1 MIYVILSALCLGAS
15 AVGSIV
21 GAGGGVI
28 IKPVV
33 DLFGLLPVSVNSFCA
48 GCTVLSMSVV
58 SLIRGGKS
66 EAKLRLR
73 MTIPL
78 AIGAVLGGFVGKWL
92 FELVRQSFG
101 DENVLGAVQALV
113 LTVITALVLLYVCKK
128 DKIRAMNVQSI
139 PAALVI
145 GGCLG
150 VISSFLG
157 IGGGTSNVA
166 VLFFFFSMDAKEAA
180 KNSLFIIMCSQIASI
195 AASLVNG
202 TVPDFSLPILLSM
215 IAGGVAGAQI
225 GAFYSKRLK
234 TKGVEKLLK
243 LLLVVIIC
251 IDLYN
256 CVKFSILIF

>member
-1 MIYVILSALCLGAS
+1 MIYVILLVLCLGAS
-15 AVGSIV
+15 ALGSIV

-48 GCTVLSMSVV
+48 GCTVLSMSIV
-58 SLIRGGKS
+58 SLIRGRNSK
-66 EAKLRLR
+66 EKLRLR

-92 FELVRQSFG
+92 FELVRQSFT

-128 DKIRAMNVQSI
+128 DKLRSMNVQSV
-139 PAALVI
+139 PAALII
-145 GGCLG
+145 GACLG
-150 VISSFLG
+150 VISTFLG

-166 VLFFFFSMDAKEAA
+166 VLFFFFSMEAKEAA
-180 KNSLFIIMCSQIASI
+180 KNSLFIIMCSQISSI
-195 AASLVNG
+195 STALING
-202 TVPDFSLPILLSM
+202 TVPEFSLPILIAM
-215 IAGGVAGAQI
+215 IAGGIAGAQI
-225 GAFYSKRLK
+225 GSYYSRRLQS
-234 TKGVEKLLK
+234 KGVEKLLK
-243 LLLVVIIC
+243 LLLIVIIC

-256 CVKFSILIF
+256 CVKFTVLIF